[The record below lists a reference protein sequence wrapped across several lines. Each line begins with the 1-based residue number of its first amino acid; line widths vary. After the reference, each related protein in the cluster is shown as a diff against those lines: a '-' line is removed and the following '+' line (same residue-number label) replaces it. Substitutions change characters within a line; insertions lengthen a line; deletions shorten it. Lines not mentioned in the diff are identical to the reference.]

1 MKILA
6 FIGWGTF
13 LTPFVILIAKLI
25 GWLTWTWLV
34 TVLVA
39 ISIPIAVFLGFLV
52 LSVWIIRNEFRDE
65 WNQP

>member
-13 LTPFVILIAKLI
+13 LTPFAILIAKLI

-65 WNQP
+65 WNQQ